1 MVFFARLF
9 YPPLRRR
16 PADGLTKIMSPIY
29 LDNNATTKPDPRV
42 VEAMLPYFSEVYG
55 NAASRSHAFGWAA
68 EEAVAKSRSQAAA
81 LLGADP
87 REIVWTSGAT
97 ESNNLALKGV
107 MEKLAPLGGHL
118 VTAVTEHKAVLDTAK
133 HLEQLGHRVTYL
145 GVDQYGQIDLNQ
157 LQDALTPDTTLV
169 SIMMGSNEIGTLQ
182 PIAEIGA
189 LCRERGVLLHTD
201 ATQSVGH
208 MPVSVETLPVDLLS
222 FTAHKMHGPKGAG
235 ALYVRRR
242 GPRVRL
248 EAQMDGGRHEM
259 GMRSG
264 TLNVPGIVGF
274 GKACEISRA
283 EMSTEQP
290 RLTALRDRLISGILG
305 SIDGTRLNGHP
316 TERLPHNVNIAFE
329 GVEGDALLT
338 SLPEVAL
345 STGSACSSESLSP
358 SYVLK
363 AIGLSDAL
371 AYASLRFGVSR
382 FTTDDEIEYVLSK
395 LPGVVAKLRSL
406 TPSRAPMLVH

>member
-1 MVFFARLF
+1 MA
-9 YPPLRRR
+9 
-16 PADGLTKIMSPIY
+16 PIY
-29 LDNNATTKPDPRV
+29 LDNNATTKPDSRV
-42 VEAMLPYFSEVYG
+42 VEAMLPFFTEIYG

-68 EEAVAKSRSQAAA
+68 EEAVAKARGQAAA
-81 LLGADP
+81 LIGADP

-97 ESNNLALKGV
+97 ESDNLALKGV

-118 VTAVTEHKAVLDTAK
+118 VTVVTEHKAVLDTAK
-133 HLEQLGHRVTYL
+133 HLEHAGHRVTYL
-145 GVDQYGQIDLNQ
+145 SVDSQGQIDLNA
-157 LQDALTPDTTLV
+157 LEDALTADTTLV
-169 SIMMGSNEIGTLQ
+169 SVMTGSNEIGTLQ
-182 PIAEIGA
+182 PVAEIGA
-189 LCRERGVLLHTD
+189 LCRERGVLFHTD
-201 ATQSVGH
+201 ATQSVGK
-208 MPVSVETLPVDLLS
+208 MPMNVQALPVDLLS
-222 FTAHKMHGPKGAG
+222 FTAHKMHGPKGVG

-248 EAQMDGGRHEM
+248 AAQMDGGGHEL

-274 GKACEISRA
+274 GKACEICQNELPS
-283 EMSTEQP
+283 EQT
-290 RLTALRDRLISGILG
+290 RLTALRDKLIQGILG
-305 SIDGTRLNGHP
+305 TIDGTHRNGHP

-382 FTTDDEIEYVLSK
+382 FTTDAEIEYVLNK
-395 LPGVVAKLRSL
+395 LPGVVAKLRSFA
-406 TPSRAPMLVH
+406 SNRAPLPAH

>member
-1 MVFFARLF
+1 M
-9 YPPLRRR
+9 P
-16 PADGLTKIMSPIY
+16 PIY

-42 VEAMLPYFSEVYG
+42 VEAMLPYLTEMYG
-55 NAASRSHAFGWAA
+55 NAASRSHAFGWSA
-68 EEAVAKSRSQAAA
+68 EEAVAKARRQAAA
-81 LLGADP
+81 LLGSDP

-107 MEKLAPLGGHL
+107 MEQADPVNGGHL
-118 VTAVTEHKAVLDTAK
+118 VTAVTEHKAILDTAK
-133 HLEQLGHRVTYL
+133 HLEHAGHRVTYL
-145 GVDQYGQIDLNQ
+145 SVDSQGRIDLKE
-157 LQDALTPDTTLV
+157 LEAALTEPTNLV

-189 LCRERGVLLHTD
+189 LCRARSVLFHTD
-201 ATQSVGH
+201 ATQSIGK
-208 MPVSVETLPVDLLS
+208 MPVNVETMPIDLLS
-222 FTAHKMHGPKGAG
+222 FTAHKMHGPKGVG

-242 GPRVRL
+242 APRVRL
-248 EAQMDGGRHEM
+248 TSQMDGGGHEH

-274 GKACEISRA
+274 GKACEICQNELLS
-283 EMSTEQP
+283 EQA
-290 RLTALRDRLISGILG
+290 RLIDLRDRLIHGILDT
-305 SIDGTRLNGHP
+305 IDGTQLNGHP

-382 FTTDDEIEYVLSK
+382 FTTDEEIEYILNK
-395 LPGVVAKLRSL
+395 LPGVVAKLRALSPNR
-406 TPSRAPMLVH
+406 TPSRVH

>member
-1 MVFFARLF
+1 ML
-9 YPPLRRR
+9 
-16 PADGLTKIMSPIY
+16 PIY

-42 VEAMLPYFSEVYG
+42 VEAMLPYLTEIYG

-68 EEAVAKSRSQAAA
+68 EEAVAKARRQVAS

-97 ESNNLALKGV
+97 ESNNLAIKGV
-107 MEKLAPLGGHL
+107 MEQLAPNGGHF
-118 VTAVTEHKAVLDTAK
+118 VTATTEHKAVLDTAK
-133 HLEQLGHRVTYL
+133 HLEHAGHRVTYL
-145 GVDQYGQIDLNQ
+145 PVDSVGQIDLRE
-157 LQDALTPDTTLV
+157 LQAALTEEVTLV

-182 PIAEIGA
+182 PIVEIGS
-189 LCRERGVLLHTD
+189 LCRERGVLFHTD
-201 ATQSVGH
+201 ATQSVGK
-208 MPVSVETLPVDLLS
+208 MPVSVETLPIDLLS
-222 FTAHKMHGPKGAG
+222 FTAHKMHGPKGVG

-242 GPRVRL
+242 APRVRL
-248 EAQMDGGRHEM
+248 TAQMDGGGHEM

-274 GKACEISRA
+274 GKACEICQNELSDEQSRL
-283 EMSTEQP
+283 EE
-290 RLTALRDRLISGILG
+290 LRDRLINGIL
-305 SIDGTRLNGHP
+305 STIDGTRLNGHP
-316 TERLPHNVNIAFE
+316 TERLPHNVSIAFE

-363 AIGLSDAL
+363 AIGLSDPL

-382 FTTDDEIEYVLSK
+382 FTTDDEIDYVLTK
-395 LPGVVAKLRSL
+395 LPGIVAKLRGLSASR
-406 TPSRAPMLVH
+406 TPAFAY

>member
-1 MVFFARLF
+1 MF
-9 YPPLRRR
+9 
-16 PADGLTKIMSPIY
+16 PIY

-42 VEAMLPYFSEVYG
+42 VEAMLPYFGEVYG

-68 EEAVAKSRSQAAA
+68 EEAVAKARSQAAA

-107 MEKLAPLGGHL
+107 MEKQAPTGGHL
-118 VTAVTEHKAVLDTAK
+118 ITAVTEHKAVLDTAK
-133 HLEQLGHRVTYL
+133 HLEHQGHRVTYL
-145 GVDQYGQIDLNQ
+145 GVDEYGQIDLNA

-169 SIMMGSNEIGTLQ
+169 SVMMGSNEIGTLQ
-182 PIAEIGA
+182 PIAEIGS
-189 LCRERGVLLHTD
+189 LCREHGVLFHTD
-201 ATQSVGH
+201 ATQAVGK
-208 MPVSVETLPVDLLS
+208 MPVSVETLPIDLLS
-222 FTAHKMHGPKGAG
+222 FTAHKMHGPKGVG

-248 EAQMDGGRHEM
+248 EAQMDGGGHEM

-274 GKACEISRA
+274 GKACEISRS
-283 EMSTEQP
+283 EMPSETP
-290 RLTALRDRLISGILG
+290 RLMALRDRLIDGILG
-305 SIDGTRLNGHP
+305 TIDGTRLNGHP

-358 SYVLK
+358 SYVLQ

-382 FTTDDEIEYVLSK
+382 FTTDNEIDYVLEK
-395 LPGVVAKLRSL
+395 LPGVVAKLRFLS
-406 TPSRAPMLVH
+406 PSRAPVPVY

>member
-1 MVFFARLF
+1 MF
-9 YPPLRRR
+9 
-16 PADGLTKIMSPIY
+16 PIY

-42 VEAMLPYFSEVYG
+42 VEAMLPYLTEVYG

-68 EEAVAKSRSQAAA
+68 EEAVAKARSQAAA
-81 LLGADP
+81 LLRADP

-107 MEKLAPLGGHL
+107 MEKLAPQGGRL
-118 VTAVTEHKAVLDTAK
+118 ITAVTEHKAVLDTAK
-133 HLEQLGHRVTYL
+133 HLEHLGHRVTYL
-145 GVDQYGQIDLNQ
+145 GVDHCGRIDLNA

-169 SIMMGSNEIGTLQ
+169 SVMMGSNEIGTLQ

-189 LCRERGVLLHTD
+189 LCRERGVLFHTD
-201 ATQSVGH
+201 ATQAVGH
-208 MPVSVETLPVDLLS
+208 LPMDVQSLPVDLLS
-222 FTAHKMHGPKGAG
+222 FTAHKMHGPKGVG
-235 ALYVRRR
+235 ALYVKRRA
-242 GPRVRL
+242 PRVRL
-248 EAQMDGGRHEM
+248 EAQMDGGGHEM

-274 GKACEISRA
+274 GKACEICQNELS
-283 EMSTEQP
+283 SEQP
-290 RLTALRDRLISGILG
+290 RLTALRDRLIEGITG

-316 TERLPHNVNIAFE
+316 TERLPHNANIAFE
-329 GVEGDALLT
+329 GVEGDALIT
-338 SLPEVAL
+338 SLPEIAL

-358 SYVLK
+358 SYVLQ

-382 FTTDDEIEYVLSK
+382 FTTDDEIEYVLNK
-395 LPGVVAKLRSL
+395 LPSVVAKLRAL
-406 TPSRAPMLVH
+406 TPSRQPELIY